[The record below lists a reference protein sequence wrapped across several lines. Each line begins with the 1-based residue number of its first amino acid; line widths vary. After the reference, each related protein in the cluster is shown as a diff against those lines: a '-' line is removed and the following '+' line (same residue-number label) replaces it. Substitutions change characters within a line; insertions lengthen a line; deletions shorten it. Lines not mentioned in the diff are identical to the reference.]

1 MITTSGASVLVPQ
14 GWERAVNFCGPPE
27 RPEHETMPGMDAV
40 DEELRTLRAR
50 AYGPHADIANDPVAA
65 QRLHELEGLRAARR
79 AESMNADAA
88 SPVAVDVV
96 PVDERMPDELTP
108 GLSDLDA
115 LFPVVPELPSSTE
128 LPASPQLPASAEH
141 PVAAEETTTPQEPA
155 GPRRYRGR
163 TLWFAA
169 ATAAALSAGVTYAV
183 VSFAPVSASSGAPQ
197 ISTLAPTNA
206 IEVPVGFIGAAEDS
220 PVFEFHG
227 MTLFVGGG
235 FGGAAAPGAA
245 CLVAL
250 DTDQIPAVADFDS
263 SGWSI
268 DGNVY
273 SGCGVGAFPA
283 TVEVPITA
291 EAPGDLTAAFP
302 DGTALQ
308 FVLDGDRV
316 GVFLDSE

>member
-1 MITTSGASVLVPQ
+1 MVPQ
-14 GWERAVNFCGPPE
+14 GWERAVSFCGPSDDH
-27 RPEHETMPGMDAV
+27 EHETMPGMDATE
-40 DEELRTLRAR
+40 EELRTLRAR
-50 AYGPHADIANDPVAA
+50 AYGPHADIANDPAAA

-79 AESMNADAA
+79 AESMSADAA
-88 SPVAVDVV
+88 SSVAVDVV
-96 PVDERMPDELTP
+96 PVDERVPDELTP
-108 GLSDLDA
+108 GLSALDA
-115 LFPVVPELPSSTE
+115 LFPAAPELPSSTA
-128 LPASPQLPASAEH
+128 LPASPQLPASAAH
-141 PVAAEETTTPQEPA
+141 PAAAEETTTAQEPA
-155 GPRRYRGR
+155 GPRRYRRR
-163 TLWFAA
+163 TLWIAA
-169 ATAAALSAGVTYAV
+169 ATAAALAAGITYAV

-206 IEVPVGFIGAAEDS
+206 IEVPVGFIGAVEDS

-245 CLVAL
+245 CLLAL
-250 DTDQIPAVADFDS
+250 GTDQIPAVADFDS

-283 TVEVPITA
+283 TVEVPLTSD
-291 EAPGDLTAAFP
+291 APGDLTETFP

>member
-1 MITTSGASVLVPQ
+1 MITTSGAAVLVPQ
-14 GWERAVNFCGPPE
+14 GWERAVSFCGPCGC
-27 RPEHETMPGMDAV
+27 RGHETMPEMDAV

-50 AYGPHADIANDPVAA
+50 AYGPHADITDDPAA
-65 QRLHELEGLRAARR
+65 VRRLHELEAQRSARR
-79 AESMNADAA
+79 SESMASAPATPAA
-88 SPVAVDVV
+88 TEAAPGE
-96 PVDERMPDELTP
+96 ERMPDDVTP
-108 GLSDLDA
+108 GVYIEAAPDLDA
-115 LFPVVPELPSSTE
+115 LFPAP
-128 LPASPQLPASAEH
+128 PQPPASA
-141 PVAAEETTTPQEPA
+141 AEMTAPPEAT
-155 GPRRYRGR
+155 GPRRYRRR
-163 TLWFAA
+163 TLWIAA
-169 ATAAALSAGVTYAV
+169 ATAAALAAGITYAA

-206 IEVPVGFIGAAEDS
+206 IEVPAGFIGASEDS

-245 CLVAL
+245 CLLAL
-250 DTDQIPAVADFDS
+250 DTTQIPAAADFDS

-283 TVEVPITA
+283 TVEVPLTS

-302 DGTALQ
+302 DATALQ

-316 GVFLDSE
+316 GVFLDSGG

>member
-1 MITTSGASVLVPQ
+1 
-14 GWERAVNFCGPPE
+14 
-27 RPEHETMPGMDAV
+27 MDAV

-79 AESMNADAA
+79 AESMSADAA

-108 GLSDLDA
+108 GLSALDA
-115 LFPVVPELPSSTE
+115 LFPVVPEPPSSTE

-155 GPRRYRGR
+155 GPRRYRR
-163 TLWFAA
+163 RALWITAVA
-169 ATAAALSAGVTYAV
+169 AAALSAGVTYAV

-206 IEVPVGFIGAAEDS
+206 IEVPAGFMGAVEDS
-220 PVFEFHG
+220 PAFEFHG
-227 MTLFVGGG
+227 LTLFLSASG
-235 FGGAAAPGAA
+235 FNGPATPDAA
-245 CLVAL
+245 CLMVV
-250 DTDQIPAVADFDS
+250 TSDQIPAAEEFTADS
-263 SGWSI
+263 WGVEGPI
-268 DGNVY
+268 Y
-273 SGCGVGAFPA
+273 SGCQVGVFPG
-283 TVEVPITA
+283 TVEIPLTA
-291 EAPGDLTAAFP
+291 DAPNELRAAFP

>member
-1 MITTSGASVLVPQ
+1 
-14 GWERAVNFCGPPE
+14 
-27 RPEHETMPGMDAV
+27 MDAV

-50 AYGPHADIANDPVAA
+50 AYGPHADIANDPAA
-65 QRLHELEGLRAARR
+65 VRRLDELEALRTTRR
-79 AESMNADAA
+79 AERMSADAA
-88 SPVAVDVV
+88 SPAAVDVV
-96 PVDERMPDELTP
+96 PVDERMPDALTP

-115 LFPVVPELPSSTE
+115 LFPAAPEVPSSTE

-141 PVAAEETTTPQEPA
+141 PAAAEETTTPQEPA
-155 GPRRYRGR
+155 GPRRHRRR
-163 TLWFAA
+163 TLWIAA
-169 ATAAALSAGVTYAV
+169 ATAAALAAGITYAV

-206 IEVPVGFIGAAEDS
+206 IDVPVGFIGAVEDS

-245 CLVAL
+245 CLLAL
-250 DTDQIPAVADFDS
+250 DTTQIPAAADFDS

-283 TVEVPITA
+283 TVEVPLTS

-308 FVLDGDRV
+308 FVLDGDRI